1 VRQHGLSSV
10 GLLGLSPTTGIMGSL
25 TIIFTQQLRT
35 VDRFWPFL
43 R

>member
-1 VRQHGLSSV
+1 VRHDGLSSL

-25 TIIFTQQLRT
+25 AIIFTRQLRA
-35 VDRFWPFL
+35 VDRLRPFF